1 MLRLLELRLQLS
13 RCVGLCFPRLQV
25 SNNGGFSFCECS
37 HDSSRE
43 ATDWP
48 IGGMRSVDLTD
59 QLTRLRSIP
68 DQAGIKKLESSRA
81 GKRGIDVPVMSEV
94 YAENHVMTGITTFC
108 LIRAIPTEVRS
119 RKLDLQHVQQTCGT
133 RLHNFR
139 TLAMKAVKLNEGGVK
154 ATGQVRESGC

>member
-1 MLRLLELRLQLS
+1 MLRLLELRLS
-13 RCVGLCFPRLQV
+13 RCVGLYFPRLQV
-25 SNNGGFSFCECS
+25 SNNGGFSFRERS

-81 GKRGIDVPVMSEV
+81 GKRGTGVPVMSEV

-108 LIRAIPTEVRS
+108 LIRAIPTEVPVNWICSMCS
-119 RKLDLQHVQQTCGT
+119 RPVVRVCGT
-133 RLHNFR
+133 RQ
-139 TLAMKAVKLNEGGVK
+139 T
-154 ATGQVRESGC
+154 Q